1 MPIKYRLIKVGFK
14 PILFFVILGSAQLG
28 AQINTETY
36 RQENLKKGIH
46 FSAGGDIGYVEG
58 NSSIFQNGSTGWL
71 DYIQDWGYIF
81 AVTNY
86 QIKMKDK
93 KLFLNKGFSHL
104 RVVKSGK
111 EPRSIELFLQ
121 QEFNEFIQ
129 LESRSLAGLGL
140 RINWNPKQSQ
150 ATETSKVLVFSGFG
164 LMVERE
170 IIDSG
175 PDGNLGD
182 PVHGDKIILLRS
194 TNYLVLNW
202 NPTPAIKILTTTY
215 YQPDVKR
222 WVDYRILNR
231 VTLKID
237 LTKRLSAT
245 LNFNMRYDSEPP
257 GTIKHLDIDINNGF
271 SYNFK

>member
-1 MPIKYRLIKVGFK
+1 MIVKDRVIKTGINF
-14 PILFFVILGSAQLG
+14 ILFFVIIGSVQLF
-28 AQINTETY
+28 AQINTESY

-58 NSSIFQNGSTGWL
+58 NSSIFQNRSTGRL
-71 DYIQDWGYIF
+71 DYINDWGYLF

-93 KLFLNKGFSHL
+93 QLFLNKGFSHL
-104 RVVKSGK
+104 RVVKPLK
-111 EPRSIELFLQ
+111 ESRSIELFLQ
-121 QEFNEFIQ
+121 QEFNDFIQ
-129 LESRSLAGLGL
+129 LESRSLAGLGM
-140 RINWNPKQSQ
+140 RINWNTKQSQ
-150 ATETSKVLVFSGFG
+150 PKDDSKFQVFNGFG

-175 PDGNLGD
+175 PEGNLGD

-202 NPTPAIKILTTTY
+202 SPIPAIKILTTSY

-257 GTIKHLDIDINNGF
+257 GTIKHLDIDFNNGF
-271 SYNFK
+271 SYIFK